1 MKKINKKV
9 LLLSAF
15 AVFMAIV
22 FIGGA
27 VIAKSENSNNG
38 KFCTM
43 DAKLC
48 PDGSS
53 VGRIGSSCEFAACP
67 NSSASPSA
75 SASPST
81 SASPS
86 ASASPSTSVSPSA
99 SASPSA
105 TSTPKNRGQIN
116 AQEHR
121 SVVANFVQSLVHVAN
136 RDGGIGE
143 QVRVIAH
150 EQSLSAS
157 TTLQAMQ
164 IVQTRSKV
172 KTFFLGTDYDNVGAL
187 RTQMVMTR
195 NRLTQ
200 LSNLMLR
207 TQNASSTEEIRNQ
220 VLTLEEEQAKIQNF
234 IDEQENKFSLFG
246 WLVKLFR

>member
-48 PDGSS
+48 PDGS
-53 VGRIGSSCEFAACP
+53 
-67 NSSASPSA
+67 
-75 SASPST
+75 SPST